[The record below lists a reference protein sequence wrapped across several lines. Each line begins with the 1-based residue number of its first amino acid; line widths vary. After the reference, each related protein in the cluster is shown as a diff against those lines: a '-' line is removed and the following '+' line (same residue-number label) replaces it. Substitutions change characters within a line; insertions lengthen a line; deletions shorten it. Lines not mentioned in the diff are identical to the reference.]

1 MNKAKIEKINQVLAN
16 YFEKNNSVHEVRAK
30 DMMDEFVK
38 AGIFKADNEHA
49 PGLPLRNLLRELDR
63 TNQLNLIPY
72 LYVKHNA
79 INRNWF
85 FRPFCNEEKTI
96 VVNKDT
102 LKVMEKDKTQNID
115 AKQGLAPWVGDNP
128 LVLILGTFPG
138 EKSLKSQA
146 YYQDRAHNSF
156 YKIMESLFYRTN
168 GISDKDFLIEHHIA
182 LWDCMKDANREGS
195 IDANITKYIP
205 NEIEQFLFLH
215 PSITTIIL
223 NGTGKTTDVFFEH
236 FNVKELSRHFKIK
249 SLSSTAN
256 TNSIP
261 FEDKLRE
268 WMVVKNIIIGK

>member
-1 MNKAKIEKINQVLAN
+1 MKGKNVFSKQEAEQIERLINLRCSSESSRQKTIRNKMRALGFYGSDYHISDMTILKFHQLIESKQIIISDDNKSIGAFRKVLNKDDNKIVGL
-16 YFEKNNSVHEVRAK
+16 SSSL
-30 DMMDEFVK
+30 
-38 AGIFKADNEHA
+38 DNE
-49 PGLPLRNLLRELDR
+49 
-63 TNQLNLIPY
+63 
-72 LYVKHNA
+72 
-79 INRNWF
+79 
-85 FRPFCNEEKTI
+85 
-96 VVNKDT
+96 
-102 LKVMEKDKTQNID
+102 M
-115 AKQGLAPWVGDNP
+115 KQGLAPWVGDNP

-156 YKIMESLFYRTN
+156 YKIMESLFQRTN

-182 LWDCMKDANREGS
+182 LWDCMGVANRKGS
-195 IDANITKYIP
+195 IDANITNYIP

-223 NGTGKTTDVFFEH
+223 NGTGKTTDMFFEH

-249 SLSSTAN
+249 SLPSTAN